1 MAVIMFLLCISAVAA
16 TPSCPADVQPNMLV
30 GEGKDGKDDR
40 RQPPSLLQTAS
51 PRRLSSGP
59 VGEEVESPEVPQ
71 QQQQEPQLEAAAA
84 MALSTA
90 AAMSQTGQGLAELPQ
105 QSSALSSLA
114 FQKPFAALAGDFA
127 NPKRFLP
134 LAVMAS
140 LLLSCSLVACM
151 VASYRPKR
159 RQLDEQFEPVR
170 LGLPADYGLSPK
182 MRANCC

>member
-1 MAVIMFLLCISAVAA
+1 MATIRFLLCISAVAA
-16 TPSCPADVQPNMLV
+16 TPSCPADVQPSMLV
-30 GEGKDGKDDR
+30 GEGKDGKGNP
-40 RQPPSLLQTAS
+40 RQRPSLLQTAS

-71 QQQQEPQLEAAAA
+71 QQEQQLEATAA

-90 AAMSQTGQGLAELPQ
+90 AAMSQTEQGLAELPL

-151 VASYRPKR
+151 VASYRPR
-159 RQLDEQFEPVR
+159 RRKLDEQFEPVR

-182 MRANCC
+182 MRTNCC

>member
-1 MAVIMFLLCISAVAA
+1 MFLLCISAVAA

-30 GEGKDGKDDR
+30 GEGKDGKDNP

-71 QQQQEPQLEAAAA
+71 QQQEQQLEATAA

-90 AAMSQTGQGLAELPQ
+90 AAMSQTEQGLAELPL

-114 FQKPFAALAGDFA
+114 IQKPFAALTGDFA

-159 RQLDEQFEPVR
+159 RKLDEQFEPVR